1 MFLSSV
7 HPGITV
13 DAVKK
18 KVPWDLKVSPD
29 LHETRRPKDEE
40 IEFIRRNF
48 PTESISKALVLE
60 LGLAN
65 MARKLSA

>member
-13 DAVKK
+13 DAVKRK
-18 KVPWDLKVSPD
+18 PWDLVSPD

-40 IEFIRRNF
+40 LNSSAGISD
-48 PTESISKALVLE
+48 ESISKALVLE